1 MRERRTR
8 LLAVVRAGFVPAQ
21 ARRSGP
27 PLAVHTGDLRWFRDN
42 IPCQAACPACTD
54 VPRYIALLADGR
66 YRDSYEVNREANV
79 LPACL
84 GRICARPCEDAC
96 RRRVVDAPVA
106 ICALKRVAADY
117 GGPARVEPVAPPTGK
132 RVAIVGAGPSGLAA
146 ARELARRG
154 HQVTILE
161 RYPVPG
167 GMLWVGVPEWRL
179 PRDVLRS
186 EVGLITDLGVEIR
199 YDVEV
204 GRDVSLE
211 ELVDRFDAVLLAA
224 GCQQPTTL
232 GIPGEELEGVVSG
245 LRFLERVN
253 LYGSQGML
261 AGERVLT
268 IGGGYVSL
276 DCARSALRLGAVRSI
291 LAYRR
296 GRDDMPVS
304 QDEIAEA
311 EREGVEV
318 LFMVTPVRITGRAG
332 RVTHVEFVRN
342 RLGDP
347 DEAGRRRIEP
357 VPGSTLVVPCDRVIV
372 AIGQRPDR
380 SLGQSGLF
388 QHVDR
393 LGAPQVDERFRTDHP
408 KVWATGDYVAG
419 PRNVISAI
427 ADGKRAARSIDAAL
441 RPAPAPEP
449 ATEIELVPVCPPEPR
464 VLRRL
469 LAEGVAD
476 WTPATPNRRLC
487 RGDPYLQ
494 IQRQAVPSRP
504 LRERGIGTSPLPAP
518 EVELPLSPA
527 SAEAEARRCLQCQLN
542 IFIDGTRC
550 ILCNGCVEACPQG
563 CIEMVTLSRIGA
575 IDNDPA
581 LPRSVEEEFKPHP
594 VALILD
600 EERCIR
606 CGRCVDRCPTGC
618 LTMEHFRAIAGDGR
632 PGAGPSG

>member
-1 MRERRTR
+1 MGARRRIR
-8 LLAVVRAGFVPAQ
+8 LLAVIRTNFVPAD
-21 ARRSGP
+21 AKRTGP
-27 PLAVHTGDLRWFRDN
+27 KYDVFTGDLRWFQDN
-42 IPCQAACPACTD
+42 IPCQAACPARTD
-54 VPRYIALLADGR
+54 VPRYIALIADGR
-66 YRDSYEVNREANV
+66 YRDSDEVNREANV

-117 GGPARVEPVAPPTGK
+117 GSLARLEPVVPPTGK

-146 ARELARRG
+146 ARELARQG

-179 PRDVLRS
+179 PRDVIRS
-186 EVGLITDLGVEIR
+186 EVELITGLGVEIW
-199 YDVEV
+199 YNVEV

-224 GCQQPTTL
+224 GCQQPATL
-232 GIPGEELEGVVSG
+232 GIPGEELEGVLSG
-245 LRFLERVN
+245 LRFLEGVN
-253 LYGSQGML
+253 VYGSQGML
-261 AGERVLT
+261 HSECVLT

-276 DCARSALRLGAVRSI
+276 DCARTALRLGAVRSI
-291 LAYRR
+291 LAYRS

-311 EREGVEV
+311 EREGVEFV
-318 LFMVTPVRITGRAG
+318 FMATPTRIAGRAG
-332 RVTHVEFVRN
+332 RVAGVKFARN

-347 DEAGRRRIEP
+347 DETGRRRIEP
-357 VPGSTLVVPCDRVIV
+357 VPGSELVVPCDRVIV

-380 SLGQSGLF
+380 SLGQSSLF
-388 QHVDR
+388 EHVDR
-393 LGAPQVDERFRTDHP
+393 HGAPQVDEQFRTGHP
-408 KVWATGDYVAG
+408 KIWATGDYVAG

-441 RPAPAPEP
+441 RPATASEP
-449 ATEIELVPVCPPEPR
+449 TTEIELVPLSTPEPC

-469 LAEGVAD
+469 LVGGVAD
-476 WTPATPNRRLC
+476 WTLATPNRRL
-487 RGDPYLQ
+487 RHGDPYLQ

-504 LRERGIGTSPLPAP
+504 LDERGLGASLRPAP
-518 EVELPLSPA
+518 EVELPLSPV
-527 SAEAEARRCLQCQLN
+527 SAQAEARRCLQCQLN

-550 ILCNGCVEACPQG
+550 ILCSGCVEACPQR
-563 CIEMVTLSRIGA
+563 CLEMVTADRIQA

-581 LPRSVEEEFKPHP
+581 RPRSVKEAFKPHA
-594 VALILD
+594 VVMVLD

-606 CGRCVDRCPTGC
+606 CGACVDRCPTGC
-618 LTMEHFRAIAGDGR
+618 LTMEHFRAIAGGE
-632 PGAGPSG
+632 